1 MFLCKTI
8 KCFILAKLAR
18 VVLKRCREAR
28 KRQSLRS
35 WPLKN
40 KSLCWWMVAGKINSK
55 LRGHSFG
62 TYLYVPSVHDLW
74 YLLLKFVQWVSTRLR
89 TIYAT
94 NPSSLD
100 KQNEIHSQQLKYYL
114 WLTPEAPLLYPK
126 GRVMAIF
133 VPILNVLSL
142 GNTTVLFFR
151 GTLSFSTLI
160 KILQAMLTNHLWPP
174 SSSHYDKPS

>member
-1 MFLCKTI
+1 M
-8 KCFILAKLAR
+8 
-18 VVLKRCREAR
+18 
-28 KRQSLRS
+28 
-35 WPLKN
+35 KN

-62 TYLYVPSVHDLW
+62 TYLNVPSVHDLW
-74 YLLLKFVQWVSTRLR
+74 YHLLKFAQWVSTRLR

-100 KQNEIHSQQLKYYL
+100 KQNEMHSQQLEYYL
-114 WLTPEAPLLYPK
+114 WLTPKAPLLYPK
-126 GRVMAIF
+126 GRVKAIF

-142 GNTTVLFFR
+142 GNTTVLFFK

-160 KILQAMLTNHLWPP
+160 KILQAMLINHLWPP
-174 SSSHYDKPS
+174 SSSHYDKLIFLKTKLNSQL